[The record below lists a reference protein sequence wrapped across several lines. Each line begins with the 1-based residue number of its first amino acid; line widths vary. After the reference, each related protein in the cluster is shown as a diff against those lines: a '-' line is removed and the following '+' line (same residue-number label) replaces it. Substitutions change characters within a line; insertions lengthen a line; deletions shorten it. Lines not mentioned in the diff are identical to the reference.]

1 MWRKEMRHIQSSFG
15 DGWLKTA
22 FCVYCGCEDTVELLK
37 DDCPGKFID
46 KSAQFIDKNLIAV
59 DNSTE
64 LD

>member
-1 MWRKEMRHIQSSFG
+1 MRHIQSSFG

-46 KSAQFIDKNLIAV
+46 KNLIAV